1 MSETVVPACS
11 PALLAQ
17 HGFARPQDLL
27 QAPLLHLASRP
38 DAWQR
43 WLSVHQAPMSEGQ
56 GMLFDQFATAAQA
69 AIAGVGVAL
78 LPRFLIERELAQG
91 DLVRALPHLPEMES
105 AERYYLA
112 WPTSRGNYP
121 PLQSFRDWLQ
131 QAAQDFMRD
140 GPQP

>member
-1 MSETVVPACS
+1 
-11 PALLAQ
+11 
-17 HGFARPQDLL
+17 QDLL

-43 WLSVHQAPMSEGQ
+43 WLSVHHAPMAEGQ

-121 PLQSFRDWLQ
+121 PLQSLREWLQ